1 MIKQEFRIMF
11 NLPIPVLNRELASDQ
26 QKAKADLPHCTIVKI
41 LKDFEDHNKLNQGI
55 IRPTVKL

>member
-41 LKDFEDHNKLNQGI
+41 LKI
-55 IRPTVKL
+55 IIN